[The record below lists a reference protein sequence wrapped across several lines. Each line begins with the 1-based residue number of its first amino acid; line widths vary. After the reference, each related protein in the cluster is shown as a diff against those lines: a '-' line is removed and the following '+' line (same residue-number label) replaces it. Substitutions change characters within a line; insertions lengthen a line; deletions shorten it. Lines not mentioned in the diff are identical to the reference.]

1 MSTCNACTVCVYVC
15 LERVVAPIPLITS
28 PVETWANRSHWA
40 YLKMLCWSVF
50 VVSVSFVCLSGE
62 CGYLHLARVDCDVGR
77 GMHNFL
83 GCTYFKQAQ
92 LIYL

>member
-40 YLKMLCWSVF
+40 YLKMLCLSVF
-50 VVSVSFVCLSGE
+50 VVSVVLFVSQGVWLFAFS
-62 CGYLHLARVDCDVGR
+62 
-77 GMHNFL
+77 
-83 GCTYFKQAQ
+83 TS
-92 LIYL
+92 